1 MSVGAS
7 KIKIAISNTF
17 GGSDLPITEGSVGLP
32 AGGAAG
38 VSGIQA
44 SPLAAI
50 TVGGKASFTVPRGQ
64 VVLSDEIA
72 FEVKPQTN
80 IAVSLYSQAG
90 QSGSS
95 ITGHPGSRTTSWFVT
110 GNKVNATSFTGTS
123 SVHWYFVSAV
133 HAQVPTDTK
142 SLIILG
148 DSITDGRGSDD
159 NKNNR
164 YVVSIH
170 SVHFVSLTPLS
181 SQLARPRTRSPP
193 ILKL

>member
-1 MSVGAS
+1 MRDATLRQTLHMSVGAP
-7 KIKIAISNTF
+7 KIRLAISNTF
-17 GGSDLPITEGSVGLP
+17 GGSDLPITAGSIGLP
-32 AGGAAG
+32 TGGAAG

-64 VVLSDEIA
+64 VVVTDEIA
-72 FEVKPQTN
+72 FEVKAQSMIT
-80 IAVSLYSQAG
+80 VSLYSQQG

-95 ITGHPGSRTTSWFVT
+95 ITGHPGSRTTSWFVA
-110 GNKVNATSFTGTS
+110 GNKVNATTISGTA

-133 HAQVPTDTK
+133 HALVPKETGT
-142 SLIILG
+142 LVILG

-164 YVVSIH
+164 
-170 SVHFVSLTPLS
+170 
-181 SQLARPRTRSPP
+181 
-193 ILKL
+193 